1 MRLALLSP
9 VHGQSIDHI
18 ARQLENYRTFLDPF
32 ELRHYLHISLE
43 SSPVLGDQL
52 LAFAE
57 REQHSIV
64 LTQRSRPTWRPCTA
78 HALSELIKTV
88 LADAATSDAVLIHT
102 DTDLLFSE
110 AAAQQIKRH
119 RIGCGDKPFRGRDG
133 RWKWTAKANADP
145 RIQTLVRELL
155 DGDASALRIG
165 RVCGA
170 FMPWTVFKT
179 FGVIYNHYFDNTY
192 LEEHPRRHW
201 PVTEIAIPT
210 ILRYLEG
217 PNSPF
222 QPPLIKAPKNKQV
235 SRALIKRSLR
245 REDCFGLKKLSRA
258 SNLKALQ
265 YLETLQQNAKAAR

>member
-9 VHGQSIDHI
+9 IHGQSIDHI
-18 ARQLENYRTFLDPF
+18 ARQLENYRTFLAPF
-32 ELRHYLHISLE
+32 ELRHYLHISLD
-43 SSPVLGDQL
+43 SSPLLGDHL
-52 LAFAE
+52 RAFAE
-57 REQHSIV
+57 REQHSIL

-88 LADAATSDAVLIHT
+88 LADGPISDAVLIHT
-102 DTDLLFSE
+102 DTDLLFSQ
-110 AAAQQIKRH
+110 AASEQLRRH
-119 RIGCGDKPFRGRDG
+119 RIGCGDKPFRGSQG

-145 RIQTLVRELL
+145 RVQTLVRELL

-170 FMPWTVFKT
+170 FMPWNVFKT
-179 FGVIYNHYFDNTY
+179 FGVIYNHYFDDTY
-192 LEEHPRRHW
+192 LEQHPRRHW

-217 PNSPF
+217 PDCSF

-245 REDCFGLKKLSRA
+245 RGDCFGLKKISRA
-258 SNLKALQ
+258 SNPKVLQ
-265 YLETLQQNAKAAR
+265 YLEALQRQAQTAR